1 MGRAGHFGQWA
12 RTTVLGLRIDLGIQ
26 FDFEIQKSIE
36 IHINTIQIQTKFCVN
51 P

>member
-12 RTTVLGLRIDLGIQ
+12 RTTVPGLRIDLGIK

-36 IHINTIQIQTKFCVN
+36 IHINTIKIQTKFCVN